1 MLGSSLLSLTHQPS
15 LAPLASRVEAS
26 LLLPFDEVGPRLLG
40 ALGLA
45 AARTVPIAWLV
56 PAFGGPRLAP
66 SFRILLG
73 GLLALLC
80 LPAVSAS
87 GGATAAGGGGALL
100 GPVEWALVLARELLV
115 GATVGFCVAAMFQ
128 AAEAAGRLADVA
140 RGANLAEVL
149 SPLSEE
155 RTSPTGD
162 LYLLVALV
170 VFFEL
175 GGLRALA
182 TALGR
187 SYEAVPLTV
196 ASGAS
201 ALGAV
206 RPAAALIV
214 ACVAKLLESAVG
226 LAAPVLVALWMADV
240 VLGVVGRA
248 VPHLPIA
255 FAALPAKALLG
266 LGVVLLGMGAVDTAL
281 VAGFSGWQSLWEHAL
296 YLWRAR

>member
-1 MLGSSLLSLTHQPS
+1 MHGS
-15 LAPLASRVEAS
+15 S
-26 LLLPFDEVGPRLLG
+26 LLLPFDEAAPRLLG

-73 GLLALLC
+73 GLLAVLC
-80 LPAVSAS
+80 LPAVSAPGGLTAAVV
-87 GGATAAGGGGALL
+87 GGAGL
-100 GPVEWALVLARELLV
+100 GPVGWALVLARELLV

-128 AAEAAGRLADVA
+128 AAEAAGRLADIA

-149 SPLSEE
+149 SPLSDE
-155 RTSPTGD
+155 RSSPTGD
-162 LYLLVALV
+162 LYLLLSLV

-182 TALGR
+182 GALGR
-187 SYEAVPLTV
+187 SYEAVPV
-196 ASGAS
+196 IVGSGGS

-206 RPAAALIV
+206 RPVAELIV
-214 ACVAKLLESAVG
+214 ACVGKLLESAVG

-248 VPHLPIA
+248 VPQLPIGL
-255 FAALPAKALLG
+255 AALPAKALLG
-266 LGVVLLGMGAVDTAL
+266 LGVVDTAL
-281 VAGFSGWQSLWEHAL
+281 VAGFSGWQSLWERAL
-296 YLWRAR
+296 FLWRAR